1 MRLNYCNVFHPEK
14 LSCQNFVN
22 LFCVQEFK
30 SLWPQLDMLVDGG
43 ALNDTDKARLGSTVV
58 DLSEA
63 GKFCIIR
70 EGR

>member
-1 MRLNYCNVFHPEK
+1 M
-14 LSCQNFVN
+14 
-22 LFCVQEFK
+22 QEFK